1 VRKKFLFGKEWFFE
15 ETAKLGESQ
24 SFAWGVIPEKVIF
37 SGKTPYQHIEIFDT
51 ADFGRMLVL
60 DGLIQLCTKY
70 EYVYHEML
78 VHPALL
84 YHPHPRR
91 VLIIGGGDGGAVRE
105 AVKHPLEEVALV
117 DIDKRVIDV
126 SRKYLP
132 TVSAGAFRDPRVK
145 IYNED
150 AVNFIKRY
158 PGYFDVIIN
167 DSTDEYGP
175 SHPLW
180 SSAFYKGISGA
191 LRRRGIAGFQT
202 AYFREGFAKKARKA
216 IRGLFS
222 FFKVHRAYIGCFPF
236 DECTFSFA
244 SQTVDLARVSRKTL
258 RERYTKAGIQTRYY
272 SPDVHFASGV
282 IPGERILNNR

>member
-24 SFAWGVIPEKVIF
+24 SFAWGVIPEKVVF
-37 SGKTPYQHIEIFDT
+37 KGKTPYQNIEIFDT

-84 YHPHPRR
+84 YHPRPRR

-105 AVKHPLEEVALV
+105 AVKHPVEEIILV
-117 DIDKRVIDV
+117 DIDKQVIEV

-150 AVNFIKRY
+150 AVHFIKRY

-180 SSAFYKGISGA
+180 SSNFYRGISGA

-202 AYFREGFAKKARKA
+202 AYFREGFAKKARTA
-216 IRGLFS
+216 IQGLFS

-244 SQTVDLARVSRKTL
+244 SQAVDLARVSRKTL
-258 RERYTKAGIQTRYY
+258 QERYIKAGIQTRYY
-272 SPDVHFASGV
+272 SPDMHFASGV
-282 IPGERILNNR
+282 IPGTVS